1 MPGGSSTGLI
11 RKLLVGGVS
20 RRCRSSWLRG
30 ARARMEKP
38 VQTGDV
44 IALHLGCRGSRRK
57 SGSSGGSA
65 RSRHSRDDP
74 LSGFPRAP
82 PQGLTPSSAMNDDVL
97 DRWIEAFRG
106 PLVGLVASWSN
117 DWREAEEVAQD
128 ALAEAWV
135 GRDRFEG
142 DPEDLGRRA
151 PGCGGSPSGSAARRA
166 VELVCAWSAAARRTV
181 PWTSR
186 AAHRREDPRME
197 ALRSAFGELS
207 SEHQSVLRMRYLEP
221 TSNREVAALLG
232 RTEKAVEHLLR
243 RARKELHRL
252 AERRL
257 DPTEEDA
264 NDERTRGRSHGRR
277 DERTGPSLVR
287 EDELLGLF
295 DWRRPTPPPSVKALR
310 SGSAPGSR
318 KQRGPWMA
326 LLHRGTCAGLAPGPS
341 AAPPRCSRAWA

>member
-1 MPGGSSTGLI
+1 MQRGSCAPGRRKPRAGMEDPISGAEGLT
-11 RKLLVGGVS
+11 LE
-20 RRCRSSWLRG
+20 RS
-30 ARARMEKP
+30 
-38 VQTGDV
+38 GDV
-44 IALHLGCRGSRRK
+44 TVPALHLSCRGSRRK
-57 SGSSGGSA
+57 L
-65 RSRHSRDDP
+65 RSRAGDRRGSRHFP
-74 LSGFPRAP
+74 LMTRSPDSPGPP

-142 DPEDLGRRA
+142 DPEDLGAAGAWLRGIAFRLH
-151 PGCGGSPSGSAARRA
+151 AARRRGRARLRLVGGRKEDGPLDLA
-166 VELVCAWSAAARRTV
+166 VLPADG
-181 PWTSR
+181 
-186 AAHRREDPRME
+186 EDPRME

-257 DPTEEDA
+257 DPDGGGR
-264 NDERTRGRSHGRR
+264 ER
-277 DERTGPSLVR
+277 
-287 EDELLGLF
+287 
-295 DWRRPTPPPSVKALR
+295 
-310 SGSAPGSR
+310 
-318 KQRGPWMA
+318 
-326 LLHRGTCAGLAPGPS
+326 
-341 AAPPRCSRAWA
+341 